1 MTATNNQSS
10 TQKKF
15 DCLVF
20 KQQAQAQIYKDISS
34 MGSQEIIE
42 YFRQSSRAGVL
53 GQWWKTVTH

>member
-20 KQQAQAQIYKDISS
+20 KQQTQVQIYRHTKS
-34 MGSQEIIE
+34 MSSQEIID
-42 YFRQSSRAGVL
+42 YFRQSSHSGVL
-53 GQWWKTVTH
+53 GQWWKTVVH